1 MKESITR
8 VPTGS
13 AEYSELVQWL
23 YDEAY
28 LLDSG
33 EFEQWFNLMTEDIS
47 YEMPARISV
56 MPKEGSG
63 FAEHSGLFSENHSSL
78 MARVKRLQTEQA
90 WAEQPRSRTRHL
102 ITNVVVDRMSSGDF
116 DVRSAFLITRARAD
130 RVSDTFTGERHDI
143 LRRAGSSWKLARRLI
158 LLDQTVIKS
167 HNLSFFF

>member
-1 MKESITR
+1 MKESVTR

-33 EFEQWFNLMTEDIS
+33 DFEQWFSLMTEDIS
-47 YEMPARISV
+47 YEMPARINL

-102 ITNVVVDRMSSGDF
+102 ITNVVVGRMASGEF
-116 DVRSAFLITRARAD
+116 EVRSAFLITRARAD
-130 RVSDTFTGERHDI
+130 RVSDSFTGERQDV
-143 LRRAGSSWKLARRLI
+143 LRRDGPSWKLARRLI

>member
-1 MKESITR
+1 MKGTVTR
-8 VPTGS
+8 VPNGS
-13 AEYSELVQWL
+13 AEYCELVQWL

-33 EFEQWFNLMTEDIS
+33 DFDQWFDLVTDDIS

-56 MPKEGSG
+56 MPKEGTG
-63 FAEHSGLFSENHSSL
+63 FIEHSGLFSESHSSL

-102 ITNVVVDRMSSGDF
+102 ITNVVADRMPSGEF
-116 DVRSAFLITRARAD
+116 QVRSAFLLTRARAD
-130 RVSDTFTGERHDI
+130 RVSDNFTGERHDL
-143 LRRAGSSWKLARRLI
+143 LRRAGPSLKLARRLI
-158 LLDQTVIKS
+158 LLDQTVVKS